1 MFQIS
6 WNITVKSKYNR
17 IVTNMFQLCL
27 LRISPV
33 KLPHSRALAARI
45 IYAKSV
51 QRRQGKLPHKG
62 RMHTPYGLRQLVQGH
77 IVPTTSSSTT
87 GTGTA
92 TKSVKAASTSR
103 GGQCE
108 QPSHVHGVRLGLMK
122 GRKQSKVGKRLVM
135 ADRKGHA

>member
-1 MFQIS
+1 MPAPRQSGKTAPFRGLGGPYNLCQIS
-6 WNITVKSKYNR
+6 PKEAGKSA
-17 IVTNMFQLCL
+17 
-27 LRISPV
+27 P
-33 KLPHSRALAARI
+33 
-45 IYAKSV
+45 
-51 QRRQGKLPHKG
+51 QRG
-62 RMHTPYGLRQLVQGH
+62 MHTPYGLRQLVQGH
-77 IVPTTSSSTT
+77 VVPTTSSSTT

-122 GRKQSKVGKRLVM
+122 GRKQSKAGKRLVM

>member
-1 MFQIS
+1 MPAPCQSGKTAPFRGLGGPCNLHQIS
-6 WNITVKSKYNR
+6 PKEAGKSA
-17 IVTNMFQLCL
+17 
-27 LRISPV
+27 P
-33 KLPHSRALAARI
+33 
-45 IYAKSV
+45 
-51 QRRQGKLPHKG
+51 QRG
-62 RMHTPYGLRQLVQGH
+62 MHTPYGLWQLVQEH
-77 IVPTTSSSTT
+77 VVPTTSSSTT

-108 QPSHVHGVRLGLMK
+108 QPSHMHGVRLGLMK

>member
-1 MFQIS
+1 MPAPHQSGKTAPFQGLGSPYNLRQIS
-6 WNITVKSKYNR
+6 PKEAGKSAPKR
-17 IVTNMFQLCL
+17 
-27 LRISPV
+27 
-33 KLPHSRALAARI
+33 
-45 IYAKSV
+45 
-51 QRRQGKLPHKG
+51 G
-62 RMHTPYGLRQLVQGH
+62 MHTPYGLRQLVQGH
-77 IVPTTSSSTT
+77 VVPTTSSSTT

-92 TKSVKAASTSR
+92 TKSVKVASTSR